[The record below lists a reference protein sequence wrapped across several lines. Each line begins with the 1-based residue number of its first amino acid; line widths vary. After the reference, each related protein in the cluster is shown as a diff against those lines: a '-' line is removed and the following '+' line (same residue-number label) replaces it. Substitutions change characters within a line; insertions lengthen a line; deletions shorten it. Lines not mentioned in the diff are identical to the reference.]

1 MASGCRIGTCGVC
14 LDDGVRG
21 VACGAQARHIIC
33 ATCAPMEVQRVLQDL
48 LEPTA
53 LERFRQRGGLIK
65 CVQDGC
71 IATYSDEFLA
81 PLLPASTEQHYRR
94 EQADVARYHRAWG
107 RVPFECVCGFTAG
120 TSSAWEKHLALR
132 NTPYSSVKHSR
143 VIRAAGDS
151 EEAATAQYLRDHYRN
166 AVQCPRCGAG
176 PVIPEQCA
184 DLQAHHGETL
194 SRGGRISNACPS
206 CGFFSRN
213 RGDWASWDGLLR
225 RSQDEIGEGLSRE
238 RQQMLRVLMNVCCIE
253 DAGFAHRLL
262 QDNDWQLDASV
273 NSYLDRSPPR
283 GAQEQPRR
291 RVVARVGDHE
301 VVNAGL
307 NAVPDGV
314 HATLPSWAWSVLL
327 LFLVAAAVFW
337 LMFVQPGARP
347 CPKGKFDS
355 GLEKGCVECPPGH
368 FKHSDGADMCKPCP
382 VNTYAAGPGSTACE
396 GCLRGEVSLLGQKSC
411 QLCPAG
417 TFASKGACEPCLAQT
432 DFWTGLKGKLSG
444 VFDISHAWTHENLM
458 SWEVLWTLLMGS
470 MVVAVLY
477 LAWNQSKLHKDCEK
491 LKKLSAA
498 KKDED
503 RRQRGFQE
511 WGRLVVNPAMAYRP
525 GSPRPLSMFE

>member
-81 PLLPASTEQHYRR
+81 PLLPASTEQNYRR
-94 EQADVARYHRAWG
+94 EQADVARYH
-107 RVPFECVCGFTAG
+107 
-120 TSSAWEKHLALR
+120 
-132 NTPYSSVKHSR
+132 R

-225 RSQDEIGEGLSRE
+225 RSQE
-238 RQQMLRVLMNVCCIE
+238 
-253 DAGFAHRLL
+253 
-262 QDNDWQLDASV
+262 
-273 NSYLDRSPPR
+273 SPPR
-283 GAQEQPRR
+283 GAQEQPRH

-314 HATLPSWAWSVLL
+314 HATLPSWAWLIITYEAAPDMAWIGVLL
-327 LFLVAAAVFW
+327 LFLVTQCA
-337 LMFVQPGARP
+337 QPGARP

-355 GLEKGCVECPPGH
+355 GLAKGCVECPPGL
-368 FKHSDGADMCKPCP
+368 FKHSDGAGMCMPEGSYTASCDQCALMGFAPNQQLRCTCKNGKGHVESALRLSTCKNGEWVGNVNGILSCKPVP
-382 VNTYAAGPGSTACE
+382 LGFEGGLVKSIVLAAGAAVTSTV
-396 GCLRGEVSLLGQKSC
+396 GYGLYWLLTQG
-411 QLCPAG
+411 
-417 TFASKGACEPCLAQT
+417 
-432 DFWTGLKGKLSG
+432 D
-444 VFDISHAWTHENLM
+444 
-458 SWEVLWTLLMGS
+458 
-470 MVVAVLY
+470 
-477 LAWNQSKLHKDCEK
+477 
-491 LKKLSAA
+491 
-498 KKDED
+498 
-503 RRQRGFQE
+503 
-511 WGRLVVNPAMAYRP
+511 
-525 GSPRPLSMFE
+525 